1 MTAPRTTY
9 TSGRHPI
16 LKDARFARP
25 QSGSITYHAQ
35 TGQQTKPKSTLPAK
49 TTSTKFNHED
59 KLALRHSTPHA
70 GSPYQA
76 YAARMHGDH
85 QAYLAHQAASQHD
98 PLVNPTLVNFDVN
111 LEYDQNAPR
120 MPSADLR
127 FVEGARLAMPADGS
141 DYIGWDKSGF
151 LRTDF
156 DRRDGAGHTQSI
168 EIIDRFGRIT
178 EFHFWDKSQGADRTP
193 KIHDWDIKS
202 PRTDEFRFFTQN
214 GDGLKINC
222 HDPAYEKYETSIFEK
237 PLSDQIIV
245 YTYDGNV
252 GGPYEGCQI
261 ELILG
266 CKNVRAGKKTFQ
278 HKVLVGLVVNGQ
290 NLAKGISSW
299 RAAFNKHEWL
309 ANRPDSSKAN
319 WTFEG
324 PNNESFTISLSD
336 ETKLFEVSPSLNSN
350 DINNGYELLAD
361 PLSREDKVLVITPTG
376 NFISVAAYEA
386 GGKIHLIAGKPVFM
400 LIPEITTDDEERFA
414 IPLPNDDQGNA
425 RQLILIKKDDA
436 WQAIKKTR
444 GEEIVLTETSR
455 RAKMYEGVFI
465 VRPDKNSKK
474 PSYHPPIGVFQIQPN
489 GKTVTLAMVLE
500 HDEATGYFSTAGQV
514 STTQWSANE
523 QATLTAPP
531 SPEPLATTTQT
542 LPKKVPTAVPAQA
555 TSFTGDFNPFADD
568 PTGQTGR
575 LIIDLNGH
583 GKLAIEGAKIQH
595 DKNSTG
601 DAENL
606 ELILDQLIGELIQP
620 NKPGNENA
628 AAVSQDGNRL
638 FVEGVGTLTLVH
650 ADKISGHILLDVGF
664 KAETIRPDGN
674 WQDITLKLDPSKKAH
689 ADPLISGL
697 SYTSL
702 ALPWVPPF
710 KERQYFNPVLIMADL
725 ARAAIDTKAQRFKFI
740 SDLLGRVYSDL
751 VDKTDPLSK
760 EPIWKITLGLK
771 SDGLGHLR
779 PETQAHDGKNYT
791 FIKELSYHFGQQRP
805 DGSMDFRPISE
816 NEVFAEVIETE
827 TNSHGW
833 AIKIDFAGRTLYLQP
848 INPPSNRG
856 AQTAVIGLSITTS
869 LIPATD
875 EQKTVFQ
882 KIMPSLDAYRRA
894 REPEVITRKGQS
906 AKPVT
911 APNATDN
918 QNREQGDQRER
929 QEEPAAEAIGLA
941 DSEKPKSTPTAVA
954 RPSVAP
960 TVAPA
965 ANHVA
970 KPLAA
975 PVQFL
980 SLTPPPGL
988 EISANFFA
996 VTGAYYRAL
1005 FENRD
1010 QVIVYDDP
1018 LLPFTIE
1025 YTLYFSPGSAS
1036 PDGQRAAKCRS
1047 IAAVSK
1053 LDKRR
1058 QELYL
1063 DNTAK
1068 AYVSIDEKIRIEMH
1082 GASVFAV
1089 FNTTPCAKINPNPH
1103 TRWNNESYQKYHE
1116 MHLWP
1121 AGLTAPVTKPE
1132 DYPPLILA
1140 QPTPEKMGREAWQG
1154 WRLPDG
1160 GKFEIK
1166 LEHKTERNQ
1175 TRWSFARIQAGRTG
1189 TTKVRFQIGD
1199 MAKHATG
1206 ETKAINLAENTDYQ
1220 IVELSELSMQ
1230 VILDRKTGTL
1240 YPLQPGVKSLK
1251 EAIDLRADWRP
1262 TKLPIERVAYHV
1274 GLRKLATTESAA
1286 AVAPHVAAAN
1296 ESKVIIASPSPLDGS
1311 PNASAP
1317 EPPQAIIAPV
1327 TTSTETPTTHD
1338 TLFSHAESQALAEIE
1353 STRAGFTA
1361 ALWQF
1366 AKSKMDAASQTFLT
1380 LVRQFLA
1387 QFKSGDEKKKVAQLT
1402 IIQQGLNPDR
1412 TVPIEKATASLKA
1425 MLAMNK

>member
-1 MTAPRTTY
+1 
-9 TSGRHPI
+9 
-16 LKDARFARP
+16 
-25 QSGSITYHAQ
+25 
-35 TGQQTKPKSTLPAK
+35 
-49 TTSTKFNHED
+49 
-59 KLALRHSTPHA
+59 
-70 GSPYQA
+70 
-76 YAARMHGDH
+76 MHGEH
-85 QAYLAHQAASQHD
+85 QDYLAHQAAQKK
-98 PLVNPTLVNFDVN
+98 PLDNTRVQPTLVNFDVN
-111 LEYDQNAPR
+111 LDSD
-120 MPSADLR
+120 PSAPTKSSAALR
-127 FVEGARLAMPADGS
+127 HVDGARLAMPADDS
-141 DYIGWDKSGF
+141 DYIGWDESGF

-178 EFHFWDKSQGADRTP
+178 EFHFWDKSQGADRAP
-193 KIHDWDIKS
+193 KIHEWDVKS
-202 PRTDEFRFFTQN
+202 PRTDVFRNFTQN
-214 GDGLKINC
+214 GEGLHLNC
-222 HDPAYEKYETSIFEK
+222 HDAAFEKYEASVFEK
-237 PLSDQIIV
+237 PLSDQVIV
-245 YTYDGNV
+245 YTFDGNLD
-252 GGPYEGCQI
+252 GPYEGCQI
-261 ELILG
+261 ELLLG
-266 CKNVRAGKKTFQ
+266 CQNVRAGRKTFQ
-278 HKVLVGLVVNGQ
+278 HKVLIGLVVSGQ

-299 RAAFNKHEWL
+299 RAVFNSHEWL
-309 ANRPDSSKAN
+309 AERPNSDKAL

-324 PNNESFTISLSD
+324 PTQEKFSMILSD
-336 ETKLFEVSPSLNSN
+336 ETNLFEGGVNLNVN
-350 DINNGYELLAD
+350 DINNGYELLPD
-361 PLSREDKVLVITPTG
+361 PISREDKVLVITPK
-376 NFISVAAYEA
+376 NHFVSVTAYEA
-386 GGKIHLIAGKPVFM
+386 GGKTYLIADKPI
-400 LIPEITTDDEERFA
+400 LTLTPAPLKNDEDRF
-414 IPLPNDDQGNA
+414 ILPLPGTD
-425 RQLILIKKDDA
+425 RQLIITKKGDD
-436 WQAIKKTR
+436 WQAAKETN
-444 GEEIVLTETSR
+444 GENTPLTEKVR

-474 PSYHPPIGVFQIQPN
+474 PSYHPPIGVFQIPHN
-489 GKTVTLAMVLE
+489 GKIVTLAMVLE
-500 HDEATGYFSTAGQV
+500 HDEATGYFPTAGQV
-514 STTQWSANE
+514 STTQWAANE

-583 GKLAIEGAKIQH
+583 GKLVIEGAKIQH

-606 ELILDQLIGELIQP
+606 ELILDQLIGELIQT

-628 AAVSQDGNRL
+628 ASVSQDGNRL

-664 KAETIRPDGN
+664 EAEIIRPDGN

-710 KERQYFNPVLIMADL
+710 KERQYFNPVLIMANL
-725 ARAAIDTKAQRFKFI
+725 ASAAIDTKAQRFKFI

-882 KIMPSLDAYRRA
+882 KIMPSLDAYRQA

-1036 PDGQRAAKCRS
+1036 PDGQRAAQCRS

-1132 DYPPLILA
+1132 LYPPLILA

-1206 ETKAINLAENTDYQ
+1206 ETKAINLSENTDYQ

-1286 AVAPHVAAAN
+1286 EVAPHVAATN
-1296 ESKVIIASPSPLDGS
+1296 ESKVIIASPSPLEGS

-1317 EPPQAIIAPV
+1317 EPTQAIIAPV
-1327 TTSTETPTTHD
+1327 TTSTETPATHD

-1366 AKSKMDAASQTFLT
+1366 AKTKTDAASQTFLT